1 MYLLCNSYHKI
12 RYRVIVLCHLC
23 HLNASIKCSR
33 INCLTSKYRRN
44 AKRENEKENSKK
56 TLLLT
61 DILEVCN

>member
-1 MYLLCNSYHKI
+1 MYLLCNSHHKI
-12 RYRVIVLCHLC
+12 RYYVIVLCHLC

-33 INCLTSKYRRN
+33 INCLTSKCRRN